1 MEKEEIIRGIQEGDK
16 RAVSRAI
23 SIIESN
29 LDREFSSRILRE
41 IYPKTGKGHII
52 GITGPPGIGKST
64 MIGRLSGM
72 LSDMGKKVAVVA
84 VDASSPFT
92 NGSILG
98 NRIRMQEQLTRSG
111 VFMRSLSTG
120 GVSGGLSRTVWETV
134 SILEAAGNDTVIVET
149 VGAGQAD
156 LDIIQ
161 LADTIVVVLAPGLG
175 DIVQAIKAGIMEIAH
190 VFAVNKT
197 DREGAFLAMKDI
209 EDTLALD
216 SMKDWNVPVVGTN
229 SLTGDGYEELIDAL
243 TRHRDYLVEA
253 GETRKNRVRNTVSMA
268 VRMRL
273 DYLMTE
279 EMDSVAEKLDSM
291 DLTGDIDPYGI
302 ADSMVRE
309 KVRRLAEGLN

>member
-1 MEKEEIIRGIQEGDK
+1 MDSKELIKGILGGNK

-23 SIIESN
+23 SIIESGLN
-29 LDREFSSRILRE
+29 RELSSEIMRS
-41 IYPKTGKGHII
+41 IYPETGKGHII

-72 LSDMGKKVAVVA
+72 LSEQGQKVAVVA

-98 NRIRMQEQLTRSG
+98 NRIRMQDQLTKSG

-134 SILEAAGNDTVIVET
+134 SILEAAGNDTIIVET

-156 LDIIQ
+156 LDILR

-175 DIVQAIKAGIMEIAH
+175 DEVQAIKAGIMEIAH
-190 VFAVNKT
+190 VFAVNKM
-197 DREGAFLAMKDI
+197 DREGAFIAMKDI
-209 EDTLALD
+209 EDTIALD
-216 SMKDWNVPVVGTN
+216 PGTDWTIPVTGTN
-229 SLTGDGYEELIDAL
+229 SLTGEGYSELIDSL
-243 TRHRDYLVEA
+243 KKHRDYLERV
-253 GETRKNRVRNTVSMA
+253 GKTRMNRLRNTVSMA

-273 DYLMTE
+273 DYIIAEELEAVVKSIESLDPNTE
-279 EMDSVAEKLDSM
+279 
-291 DLTGDIDPYGI
+291 IDPYGL
-302 ADSMVRE
+302 ADSMVQE
-309 KVRRLAEGLN
+309 KLRRLAEDLN

>member
-1 MEKEEIIRGIQEGDK
+1 MDSKELIKGILGGNK

-23 SIIESN
+23 SIIESGLN
-29 LDREFSSRILRE
+29 RELSSEIMRS
-41 IYPKTGKGHII
+41 IYPETGKGHII

-72 LSDMGKKVAVVA
+72 LSEQGQKVAVVA

-98 NRIRMQEQLTRSG
+98 NRIRMQDQLTKSG

-134 SILEAAGNDTVIVET
+134 SILEAAGNDTIIVET

-156 LDIIQ
+156 LDILR

-175 DIVQAIKAGIMEIAH
+175 DEVQAIKAGIMEIAH
-190 VFAVNKT
+190 VFAVNKM
-197 DREGAFLAMKDI
+197 DREGAFIAMKDI
-209 EDTLALD
+209 EDTIALD
-216 SMKDWNVPVVGTN
+216 PGTDWTIPVTGTN
-229 SLTGDGYEELIDAL
+229 SLTGEGYSELIDSL
-243 TRHRDYLVEA
+243 KKHRDYLDRV
-253 GETRKNRVRNTVSMA
+253 GKTRMNRLRNTVSMA

-273 DYLMTE
+273 DYIIAEELEAVVKSIESLDPNTE
-279 EMDSVAEKLDSM
+279 
-291 DLTGDIDPYGI
+291 IDPYGL
-302 ADSMVRE
+302 ADSMVQE
-309 KVRRLAEGLN
+309 KLRRLAEDLN